1 VYKMQTDEVNLKKR
15 AESAIEK
22 KAAFGEDIELEKF
35 EEGSRVSRP
44 IEDLQ
49 TLDEESKRTL
59 LQVGV
64 VPSEE
69 GRSGSL
75 LVLDNAVSHSSLKD
89 KNVELMSTQKA
100 LEKYEWL
107 KDYSWK
113 LVSVDTD
120 KYTAKTYLENADGY
134 FIRVPAGKK
143 SSLPVQTCLLLG
155 RDKVFQTVH
164 NIVIVEEGASLD
176 IITGC
181 TAKKGVEEGLH
192 LGISEMYVKKG
203 ATLNFTMIHNWAEQI
218 GVRPRTVIKVEEGG
232 TYVSNYICLKPV
244 RSVQTYPTVKLE
256 GEGAVTRLNTIAI
269 AHPGS
274 ELDLGSRAI
283 FNAPGTKAELISRTI
298 TIGGRI
304 VARGEMIGNAKGAKG
319 HLECKGLVLTDKGSQ
334 LAIPILEAN
343 VDDVELTHE
352 AAVGKI
358 AKDQVEYLMARG
370 LTEDEAVGMI
380 VRGFLDVGIR
390 GIPEEL
396 KTEIENTITQTA
408 FGM

>member
-1 VYKMQTDEVNLKKR
+1 MQTDEVNLKKR
-15 AESAIEK
+15 AESAVEK

-181 TAKKGVEEGLH
+181 TAKKGVKEGLH